1 MEICVLI
8 LCFNIICLCSD
19 VKNVIFLSFG
29 LNKGDVFVYCI
40 YIRKKEWKNEL
51 EK

>member
-8 LCFNIICLCSD
+8 LCFNISCLCSD
-19 VKNVIFLSFG
+19 VNNVIFLSFG
-29 LNKGDVFVYCI
+29 LNIGGIFVYCI
-40 YIRKKEWKNEL
+40 YIRKKEGKNEL